1 MNLRGLLA
9 AEVRAMI
16 LVAGLGIELRIIN
29 RVNESSLILLE
40 LGLESGLNL
49 EIELILRIL
58 IAFCESLKFFKC
70 RQVLRFFYTNL
81 VFEAFD
87 RRYRNIQ

>member
-49 EIELILRIL
+49 EI
-58 IAFCESLKFFKC
+58 
-70 RQVLRFFYTNL
+70 
-81 VFEAFD
+81 
-87 RRYRNIQ
+87 